1 MSDINIQQAA
11 EQLLRARR
19 ERRPIPPLASP
30 ERPVAIEEAYAIQLA
45 QLEAWKAEGRTIAG
59 YKVGLTSAAIQRQ
72 LNVDQPDFGHL
83 FSDDFVLS
91 GEAIEP
97 ARFIQPRI
105 EPEISFVLKRP
116 LAGPG
121 VTVAQAIGAIDYAI
135 ASLEIID
142 SRIENWRITL
152 PDTIA
157 DNASAGGV
165 VLGTTPLALDGRD
178 LRLAGCV
185 LRKNGRIVQTGAGGA
200 VLGSPISS
208 LVWLANT
215 LGGLGTVL
223 EAGSVVMAGAMTA
236 AVDAAPGDTVSA
248 EIAGLGSV
256 TAKFAGA
263 GAGAGA

>member
-1 MSDINIQQAA
+1 MVADIDIQQAA
-11 EQLLRARR
+11 ERLLRARR
-19 ERRPIPPLASP
+19 DRSPIPPLQGP
-30 ERPVAIEEAYAIQLA
+30 GRPVSLESAYAIQLA
-45 QLEAWKAEGRTIAG
+45 QIDAWKAEGRRIAG
-59 YKVGLTSAAIQRQ
+59 YKIGLTSAAIQRQ

-83 FSDDFVLS
+83 FADDFVLS
-91 GEAIEP
+91 GEAIRP
-97 ARFIQPRI
+97 SRFIQPRV
-105 EPEISFVLKRP
+105 EPEISFVLKKP

-121 VTVAQAIGAIDYAI
+121 VTVAEAIGAIDYAI

-142 SRIENWRITL
+142 SRIENWRIAL

-165 VLGTTPLALDGRD
+165 VLGTAPLALDGCD
-178 LRLAGCV
+178 LRLAGCI
-185 LRKNGRIVQTGAGGA
+185 LRKNGRIVHTGAGGA

-208 LVWLANT
+208 LVWLANA

-223 EAGSVVMAGAMTA
+223 ETGSLVMAGAMTA
-236 AVDAAPGDTVSA
+236 AVPAAPGDVVTA

-263 GAGAGA
+263 